1 VAEIR
6 QSPARV
12 GVVLALAVVALFEVL
27 SLLQGVRSLRR
38 LQARATAAAEERVA
52 ASRPALEA
60 ALARGGTLGWN
71 EAAAIAVSRL
81 GAAEVEVLDA
91 EGLSLFSRPTVSP
104 VGHRLEAPGRLV
116 LVAGGVVTVAAR
128 QGPAARV
135 MSYVPL
141 PGDRPPRS
149 LRLAFA
155 APDLEDELRER
166 QHVLLG
172 HLTGLGVLA
181 LAALL
186 VLRRGPGPPRA
197 PPRALEAYEEAMG
210 RLREQGDE
218 EKARHGAERRRME
231 QAVRETEALARAGE
245 LTAGIV
251 HEVRNGLG
259 TILGYARMLERQD
272 PSAGPVETGR
282 AIREECETLEVV
294 VRRFVDFLKHEELRV
309 APTDLVPLVAR
320 VVAREHRAHEGVGVR
335 LAGAAG
341 PVLALADEELLER
354 ALENVVRNAFEAAAA
369 GGGEVVVSALH
380 DEGRAVVLVEDD
392 GPGLPPD
399 HPGEIRPFYTTRPGG
414 LGLGLPLAR
423 KILLLHRGRLQLER
437 RDPTGVRVTLAL
449 PAPPAA
455 ATAEVEA

>member
-1 VAEIR
+1 MAEPR
-6 QSPARV
+6 QSPARL

-38 LQARATAAAEERVA
+38 LRSRATAGAEERVA
-52 ASRPALEA
+52 ASRPALDA
-60 ALARGGTLGWN
+60 ALSRGGTLGWN

-91 EGLSLFSRPTVSP
+91 EGRSIFSRPTVSP
-104 VGHRLEAPGRLV
+104 VGHRLPAPESLV
-116 LVAGGVVTVAAR
+116 LVAGGIVTVAAQ
-128 QGPAARV
+128 QGPVARV

-141 PGDRPPRS
+141 PGERPPRA

-166 QHVLLG
+166 QQVFLG
-172 HLTGLGVLA
+172 HLMALGALA

-186 VLRRGPGPPRA
+186 VMRRGATLPT

-210 RLREQGDE
+210 RLREKGDE

-294 VRRFVDFLKHEELRV
+294 VRRFVDFLKLEELRIV
-309 APTDLVPLVAR
+309 PTDLSRLVAR
-320 VVAREHRAHEGVGVR
+320 VVAREHRAHETVPVR
-335 LAGAAG
+335 LEGVEG

-369 GGGEVVVSALH
+369 GGGTVLVSALSE
-380 DEGRAVVLVEDD
+380 EGRAVVLVEDG

-423 KILLLHRGRLQLER
+423 KILVLHQGSLRLEP
-437 RDPTGVRVTLAL
+437 RDPTGVRVTLVL
-449 PAPPAA
+449 PAAPSTPPADP
-455 ATAEVEA
+455 TA